1 MKIILERDKM
11 FVFVSIK
18 QERMRIN
25 IIKSVSFAIAGVGN
39 CSSSLIQGIYYYK
52 QEGLQATVG
61 IMHPDI
67 GGYGPCDIAFVAA
80 FDIDRRKVGR
90 PLVAAAPSGNQMVDM
105 PTQAGFGIGG
115 MVVAPDD
122 DLQGPSHFDT
132 EGPFK
137 ESLRNGDSTWA
148 LVSNGELTR
157 PMDQIRYMNR
167 DGRIDARLAEPDERC
182 RRAGQTTFIFG
193 RKFYS

>member
-1 MKIILERDKM
+1 MN
-11 FVFVSIK
+11 SI
-18 QERMRIN
+18 N
-25 IIKSVSFAIAGVGN
+25 VAIAGVGN
-39 CSSSLIQGIYYYK
+39 CASSLIQGVDYYR
-52 QEGLQATVG
+52 QEGLHETVG

-80 FDIDRRKVGR
+80 FDIDRRKVSR
-90 PLVAAAPSGNQMVDM
+90 PLVAAAPSGDQMVDM

-137 ESLRNGDSTWA
+137 ESFRNGDSTRA
-148 LVSNGELTR
+148 PVSNGKLTR
-157 PMDQIRYMNR
+157 PMDQIRHMNR

-182 RRAGQTTFIFG
+182 RRVGQTTFIFG